1 MKQQDFTRWESSYS
15 VGNWVLDNQH
25 KVILSL
31 FNDAIESVPSGSQV
45 VATHFRVIQNDL
57 IDCVEDHFG
66 TEESLLR
73 NCRYPLWENHREEHS
88 ECQARLMN
96 FLAATASGKVKQADF
111 HDFLS
116 QWWFEHIMNS
126 DKKFAGSIHRVR

>member
-25 KVILSL
+25 KVILSM
-31 FNDAIESVPSGSQV
+31 FNDAIENVPSGSQG
-45 VATHFRVIQNDL
+45 VAAHFRVIQNDL

-73 NCRYPLWENHREEHS
+73 HCRYPLWENHREEHS
-88 ECQARLMN
+88 ECQIRLIN
-96 FLAATASGKVKQADF
+96 FLAATASGKVGQADF

-116 QWWFEHIMNS
+116 QWWFEHIINS